1 MAKRT
6 RIALFLVMALIAAS
20 CGGSSGTD
28 TAEAVNVSDAGA
40 EATAPKPEDPSAPET
55 PEATT
60 APQQTATSTPDATTA
75 PVGADA
81 GSTAAAVEAGLW
93 SDNVVIT
100 VNDNGTFRYESDGLP
115 SHELPD
121 QFLVPNLDT
130 MPPFEGD
137 DIEGSFNIANT
148 DGLIVAS
155 PLDVEI
161 TTLPVY
167 SEEITLT
174 SLSTIGVMV
183 SGAPLFN
190 DYEDQSRE
198 FVAIDDNLSLD
209 GVYFIDACNGHPLAT
224 GDSYHYHGIPY
235 CITDNV
241 DAAGEHSTM
250 IGVLLDGFPIYG
262 PQDENGVELT
272 NDDLDDCSGHVGA
285 TPEFP
290 EGIYHYHLTED
301 GAPYSIDCFH
311 GEIDYGGAAGGGGG
325 GDRPE
330 GGGGGAP
337 EGDDESAQGGGP
349 GGPPDLTDAAVT
361 LGVSEED
368 LTAAL
373 GERPYDFEAAAAALG
388 VDVADLQAALPTPP
402 DRGERPEGGGGR
414 GERPEGDAPAD
425 GQDESADVAVD
436 PAVLAANSEVALNA
450 QWGDNVTI
458 TIEGATLI
466 FQSNGLPSHEY
477 LDVYLGDGRDG
488 KFIAGGVDAYDAY
501 FEIPVVPLLAVT
513 PTETPGGAIGVAIS
527 GAVFFDPYEGDGSG
541 TIANDDNETIDGIPF
556 IDACGGHPLPNG
568 VSYHYHGIPFC
579 ITDAIDTAGEHSAL
593 IGYLFDGYPIY
604 GPQDVDGSVPDDLD
618 ACLGHVGETPDH
630 EGETYHYHVIPTA
643 NYISECFTGVS

>member
-1 MAKRT
+1 
-6 RIALFLVMALIAAS
+6 MALIAAS
-20 CGGSSGTD
+20 CGGSD
-28 TAEAVNVSDAGA
+28 TESDTGA
-40 EATAPKPEDPSAPET
+40 ETTAPTSEGTSPTET
-55 PEATT
+55 PEATA
-60 APQQTATSTPDATTA
+60 APQPAATSTPDPTTA
-75 PVGADA
+75 PVGTGA
-81 GSTAAAVEAGLW
+81 GSTAAAVAAGLW

-137 DIEGSFNIANT
+137 DVEGSFNIANT
-148 DGLIVAS
+148 AELIVAS
-155 PLDVEI
+155 PLDIEI
-161 TTLPVY
+161 TTRPVY

-198 FVAIDDNLSLD
+198 FVAIDDNLALD

-235 CITDNV
+235 CITDIV
-241 DAAGEHSTM
+241 DVAGEHSTM

-262 PQDENGVELT
+262 PQDVGGVRLT
-272 NDDLDDCSGHVGA
+272 NDDLDECSGHVGA
-285 TPEFP
+285 TQEFP

-301 GAPYSIDCFH
+301 GAPYSIGCFH
-311 GEIDYGGAAGGGGG
+311 GEIEYGG

-330 GGGGGAP
+330 GGGGDRP
-337 EGDDESAQGGGP
+337 ERG
-349 GGPPDLTDAAVT
+349 
-361 LGVSEED
+361 
-368 LTAAL
+368 
-373 GERPYDFEAAAAALG
+373 
-388 VDVADLQAALPTPP
+388 
-402 DRGERPEGGGGR
+402 RGERPEGG
-414 GERPEGDAPAD
+414 ERPDGAAPANGRD
-425 GQDESADVAVD
+425 ESAESADVAVD
-436 PAVLAANSEVALNA
+436 PDVLATNSAIALNA

-458 TIEGATLI
+458 TIEGTTLI

-501 FEIPVVPLLAVT
+501 FEIPLVPQLAGT

-593 IGYLFDGYPIY
+593 IGYLFDGYPIF
-604 GPQDVDGSVPDDLD
+604 GPQDIDGSVPDDLD